1 MHQALNACTFLQC
14 CLAEVYLGHSAIAQ
28 QLEKAIN
35 GLFVPGPGK
44 NSPSQISLSALENL
58 SGRSASIEQNCL
70 QIEPPLPICPL
81 FQIFKESAKETTD
94 FEDFICSLVISQRN
108 HLVVSHY
115 FSISLQQGV
124 TALSTQKFAFLTQE
138 GKGACTHADYVLA
151 SSCSSYFYPSGLL
164 HPGQVF
170 SHHSHILSAT
180 PPQAHRDITSVNRGT
195 PARRA
200 NHQLLTICVSSQ
212 TAQPGSLA
220 LPADRMSCPGQ
231 DQEQRNFPSASP
243 PPVSRILPPLHRVLF
258 SAFSSFSISPP

>member
-1 MHQALNACTFLQC
+1 MDSLSPVLAKTVPRRSPYQHWKIYQEEVLPLSKTAFKQNPPFPFALSSR
-14 CLAEVYLGHSAIAQ
+14 YLRNLLKK
-28 QLEKAIN
+28 QLILKI
-35 GLFVPGPGK
+35 LFVP
-44 NSPSQISLSALENL
+44 QW
-58 SGRSASIEQNCL
+58 
-70 QIEPPLPICPL
+70 
-81 FQIFKESAKETTD
+81 
-94 FEDFICSLVISQRN
+94 ISQRN

-151 SSCSSYFYPSGLL
+151 SSCSSYFYPSGLP
-164 HPGQVF
+164 HPGQVLPPLT
-170 SHHSHILSAT
+170 HSLCN

-200 NHQLLTICVSSQ
+200 NHQLLTMCVSSQ

-231 DQEQRNFPSASP
+231 DQEQRNFASASP

-258 SAFSSFSISPP
+258 SAFSSFSVSPP